1 MNFAQFTR
9 PALPFRIAADFSQP
23 ELPRADLTDT
33 KLGGAPYR
41 PVGAQWPTNMYLLA
55 QLNLSELPQVLD
67 LPTTGL
73 LQIFLPFAEG
83 YGSYGPPFCHIDYWP
98 TCDNPAEPLLFDG
111 TTFRPEDV
119 QPERYPMRHGESGIA
134 FTLEKCALLNPC
146 FGLRLTPGQVIQQ
159 LPQLN
164 EDIDSNV
171 PGRAEILEYLEDAAR
186 EEYLAI
192 HAQSAQGGVQMG
204 GFANLVQTD
213 FDAPAEEEL
222 LLFQIDYDPNVMWL
236 GDCGS
241 LQIFIKPAAL
251 SARNFAAARTYFSCS

>member
-9 PALPFRIAADFSQP
+9 PALSFEVEADFSQP
-23 ELPRADLTDT
+23 ELPRAGLTDT

-41 PVGAQWPTNMYLLA
+41 PIGAPWPANMYLLA
-55 QLNLSELPQVLD
+55 QLNLGELPQVLD

-98 TCDNPAEPLLFDG
+98 TYDDPAEPLLFDG
-111 TTFRPEDV
+111 TTFRSEDV

-134 FTLEKCALLNPC
+134 FTLQKCALLNPC

-159 LPQLN
+159 LPQLD

-171 PGRAEILEYLEDAAR
+171 PGRAEILEYLRDAAR
-186 EEYLAI
+186 KEYLAI
-192 HAQSAQGGVQMG
+192 HEQSAQGGIQIG
-204 GFANLVQTD
+204 GFPCLIQTD
-213 FDAPAEEEL
+213 FDAPPEAEQ
-222 LLFQIDYDPNVMWL
+222 LLFQIDYDPHFAWL

-241 LQIFIKPAAL
+241 LQVFIKDRGF
-251 SARNFAAARTYFSCS
+251 STARVYYSCF